1 MCGVA
6 RGARE
11 PVNSARNRAGSGT
24 VAGMIPFGAGE
35 PFGGNSPG
43 ILRVLLRVAPPAP
56 EKRQEPRSPRGV
68 GLLGYC

>member
-1 MCGVA
+1 MRGRA
-6 RGARE
+6 GARE
-11 PVNSARNRAGSGT
+11 SVNSARNRAGAGA

-35 PFGGNSPG
+35 LFGGNSPG
-43 ILRVLLRVAPPAP
+43 ILRVLLWVAPAAP

>member
-1 MCGVA
+1 M
-6 RGARE
+6 RG
-11 PVNSARNRAGSGT
+11 RAGGPRAGEFGPESGRSGT
-24 VAGMIPFGAGE
+24 IAGMIPFGAGE

>member
-1 MCGVA
+1 MRGRA
-6 RGARE
+6 RARE
-11 PVNSARNRAGSGT
+11 PVNSARNRAEAGAI
-24 VAGMIPFGAGE
+24 AGMILFGAGE

-43 ILRVLLRVAPPAP
+43 ILRVLPWVAPPAP